1 MPRLPKN
8 KPGVTVP
15 RETPEDT
22 GPEGGGRFKL
32 LAGQHQ
38 QADPDWEPTP
48 AQEKVAERTGVPPR
62 PPTKTFTAGQVVE
75 SDKDLVALFGHQK
88 FMRLGGR
95 KPLGATRGDAPAN
108 QPASFPG
115 GQVSSGRQEATSHRT
130 EEDEAA
136 TVSGP
141 MDPKKSARLDR
152 ESEAEVARQRR
163 ETLASQEEFGTDERG
178 FEKDEEGGD
187 ESDDSGDEKVEDK
200 ANLNDMTVAEL
211 KDVASAEDVDL
222 SGAHKKD
229 EIIAKIKKGR
239 RRR

>member
-95 KPLGATRGDAPAN
+95 KPLGATRGDAPSA

-115 GQVSSGRQEATSHRT
+115 GQVSSGRQEATSFET
-130 EEDEAA
+130 EEGEAA

-152 ESEAEVARQRR
+152 ESELEDEPDDGTAENALNQVD
-163 ETLASQEEFGTDERG
+163 DE
-178 FEKDEEGGD
+178 
-187 ESDDSGDEKVEDK
+187 VEDK
-200 ANLNDMTVAEL
+200 ANLADMTVAEL
-211 KDVASAEDVDL
+211 KDVAVAEDVDL
-222 SGAHKKD
+222 AGIHKKD